1 MSKGAF
7 GLVLRSQGLIV
18 SGYVKHAIGQ
28 RLPKDFGGGG
38 MGIARLGWKLRGVLI
53 ELWLSFDGCRWH
65 Y

>member
-28 RLPKDFGGGG
+28 RLPKDFG
-38 MGIARLGWKLRGVLI
+38 AVVWRLRGWDEYCAMALI
-53 ELWLSFDGCRWH
+53 EL
-65 Y
+65 